1 VRRLCLLI
9 LAVLAFR
16 AFAAETIDG
25 IAATVDD
32 RVVTISDLDRVVAL
46 ELVARQEG
54 ETDEAYRTRM
64 LQHLI
69 VRILQRRDINRFS
82 TIEVDPKKVDDAMDH
97 LIKRHGS
104 REEFESVLDSIGL
117 TDQTVRYLL
126 SAEIEVR
133 TYIDERFAPLLF
145 VPLEDIERYYEDTW
159 SQQRRERGLDVPP
172 LSEVRERLRDVL
184 RAEQLAKEVDRWT
197 RQLRSRSNVDVF
209 VYK

>member
-1 VRRLCLLI
+1 VRRLSLLI
-9 LAVLAFR
+9 LALLTFPALAV
-16 AFAAETIDG
+16 ETIDG

-32 RVVTISDLDRVVAL
+32 TVVTISDLDRMVVL
-46 ELVARQEG
+46 ELVPRQDG

-69 VRILQRRDINRFS
+69 VRILQRRDIRRFS
-82 TIEVDPKKVDDAMDH
+82 TIEVDEKRVDAAMDR
-97 LIKRHGS
+97 LIRRHGS
-104 REEFESVLDSIGL
+104 REEFERVLDTIGL
-117 TDQTVRYLL
+117 TDQTVRNLL

-145 VPLEDIERYYEDTW
+145 VPLEDIERYYEGTW
-159 SQQRRERGLDVPP
+159 SQQRRESGLDVPP